1 MAEGAEALDQDRRRA
16 AARGQLGCPPRVLE
30 RLQDV
35 AAQHRHLGR
44 ELVRLGAERV
54 GVRLPDRTLAELE
67 RPRGAL
73 LAQPCQP
80 QQRCRADLGRTAL
93 GEERLE
99 VGSRLRGIA
108 APDLVARRFEAA
120 DGEVVVV
127 VDGRQPDRFLRDLGR
142 RAVGAERQVARALL
156 ALADDLREPPVQ
168 RAPRPRA
175 EKRVRTGRE
184 ERVRES
190 VPMAV
195 D

>member
-1 MAEGAEALDQDRRRA
+1 M
-16 AARGQLGCPPRVLE
+16 
-30 RLQDV
+30 
-35 AAQHRHLGR
+35 
-44 ELVRLGAERV
+44 
-54 GVRLPDRTLAELE
+54 
-67 RPRGAL
+67 
-73 LAQPCQP
+73 
-80 QQRCRADLGRTAL
+80 
-93 GEERLE
+93 
-99 VGSRLRGIA
+99 GSRLRGIA

-127 VDGRQPDRFLRDLGR
+127 VDGRQPDRFLRELGCGADRAAGRRLARGLVQDLRDLGR
-142 RAVGAERQVARALL
+142 GAVGAERQVPRALL

-190 VPMAV
+190 EPMAV